1 MSVDGKKV
9 LVTGATGLVGSALCR
24 ELARRGAK
32 VVALVR
38 SPEKAKARLPA
49 EVETVV
55 GDVRA
60 RIDFGGEVDFV
71 VHAAG
76 PTASSDFV
84 ERPVE
89 VIDAVF
95 GGARNVLDF
104 ALDRKVEGLVFL
116 STMEVYGLTDSE
128 NVAED
133 GYASLDTMCAR
144 SSYPEAKRLAE
155 CLFASA
161 AKERGLR
168 AMVARLTQTF
178 GAGVARDDRRVFAEF
193 ARAAVEGRDIVLKS
207 SGATARC
214 YCALPDAVSAIIA
227 ILERGEAGVA
237 YNVANPSTFC
247 TIREMAELVAR
258 EFGDGRCRVVVG
270 GDSAAERGYLP
281 EFKMNL
287 NVDRLK
293 ALGWSPAM
301 GLKEMF
307 GQLLDGWR

>member
-1 MSVDGKKV
+1 
-9 LVTGATGLVGSALCR
+9 
-24 ELARRGAK
+24 
-32 VVALVR
+32 
-38 SPEKAKARLPA
+38 
-49 EVETVV
+49 
-55 GDVRA
+55 
-60 RIDFGGEVDFV
+60 
-71 VHAAG
+71 
-76 PTASSDFV
+76 
-84 ERPVE
+84 
-89 VIDAVF
+89 
-95 GGARNVLDF
+95 
-104 ALDRKVEGLVFL
+104 
-116 STMEVYGLTDSE
+116 
-128 NVAED
+128 
-133 GYASLDTMCAR
+133 
-144 SSYPEAKRLAE
+144 
-155 CLFASA
+155 
-161 AKERGLR
+161 
-168 AMVARLTQTF
+168 MVARLTQTF

-207 SGATARC
+207 SGVTARC

-258 EFGDGRCRVVVG
+258 EFGGGRCRVVVG